1 MRGLAYTLS
10 PQLSSSE
17 NTIFTVQFGPQVQY
31 IFQTR
36 LAAAAPAEQA
46 PTRNVSELLRTESGP
61 DQLAPTNCF
70 HCLKV
75 PAIYPLS
82 SRHLELDTALLRGEL
97 LQFGLITSVSQFR
110 YRYTIYNDSLNSSFV
125 IEDVVKSKGLW
136 GRKCFASIRR

>member
-1 MRGLAYTLS
+1 MKALAYTLS
-10 PQLSSSE
+10 PQLSSAQ
-17 NTIFTVQFGPQVQY
+17 NTIFTVQFGGPKSG
-31 IFQTR
+31 IFLQTR
-36 LAAAAPAEQA
+36 LASAAAAEEA

-82 SRHLELDTALLRGEL
+82 SRLLELDTALLRDEL

-136 GRKCFASIRR
+136 GRKCLLK